1 MNPDADQGAEAGLI
15 SPATGI
21 ARDGIPKDTRSVST
35 HPEIQN
41 KNTPEV
47 ENLMERVV
55 GRKNMMDAY
64 ARVVGNKGSAGVDGI
79 SVEKLREYL
88 KTRWDRIKEDLLAG
102 RYQPKPVRG
111 VEIPKPNGGVR
122 MLGIPTVVDRL
133 IQQAL
138 NQVLS
143 PIFEPG
149 FSESSYGFRPGKS
162 AVQAVLKAKEFQQDG
177 KRWVVDMDLAKFFD
191 EVDHDILMT
200 RVKRKVR
207 DRMVLKLIGAYL
219 KAGVMKDGT
228 LQARKK
234 GTPQGGNLSPLLAN
248 ILLDELDKQLE
259 ERGHTFCRYA
269 DDCNIYVR
277 SEKAGLRVMAWVTK
291 FVEQQLKLKVN
302 REKSAVARPWER
314 KFLGYTVTRER
325 NVRLKV
331 ASESRKKLTGN
342 LKHCFR
348 MGRGRNLKRFIRED
362 LNPKIRG
369 WINYFIH
376 SEVKSF
382 AEELD
387 GWIRRKLR
395 CLLWRQWKR
404 NWTRRNR
411 LIEAGLDENQAA
423 MSAFNQ
429 RGPWWNSGASHM
441 NKTFPKKF
449 FDQLG
454 LVSMLDRMLEHLKV
468 CSRTAVY

>member
-1 MNPDADQGAEAGLI
+1 
-15 SPATGI
+15 
-21 ARDGIPKDTRSVST
+21 
-35 HPEIQN
+35 
-41 KNTPEV
+41 
-47 ENLMERVV
+47 MERVV

-79 SVEKLREYL
+79 SVEALREYL
-88 KTRWDRIKEDLLAG
+88 KTRWGRIKEDLLAG

-111 VEIPKPNGGVR
+111 VEIPKPNGGVCQ
-122 MLGIPTVVDRL
+122 LGIPTVVDRM

-138 NQVLS
+138 KQVLS

-149 FSESSYGFRPGKS
+149 FSPSSYGFRPGKS
-162 AVQAVLKAKEFQQDG
+162 AAQAVLKAKEYQQEG

-191 EVDHDILMT
+191 EVDPDILMA
-200 RVKRKVR
+200 RVKRKVK
-207 DRMVLKLIGAYL
+207 DKMALKLIGAYL
-219 KAGVMKDGT
+219 KAGVMKDGR

-234 GTPQGGNLSPLLAN
+234 GTPQGGKLSPLLAN
-248 ILLDELDKQLE
+248 ILLDDLDKQLE
-259 ERGHTFCRYA
+259 SRGHSFCRYA

-277 SEKAGLRVMAWVTK
+277 SEKAGLRVMAWVTE
-291 FVEQQLKLKVN
+291 FVELSLKLKVN

-314 KFLGYTVTRER
+314 KFLGYTVTHER
-325 NVRLKV
+325 KVRLKV
-331 ASESRKKLTGN
+331 APESRKKLTGN
-342 LKHCFR
+342 LKQCFR
-348 MGRGRNLKRFIRED
+348 MGRGRNLKKFIQQD

-369 WINYFIH
+369 WVNYFIH
-376 SEVKSF
+376 AEVKSF

-404 NWTRRNR
+404 NWTRRNH
-411 LIEAGLDENQAA
+411 LMEAGLKEEQAV
-423 MSAFNQ
+423 MGAFNG

-441 NKTFPKKF
+441 NKAFPKKF

-454 LVSMLDRMLEHLKV
+454 LVSMLDTMLVHLKV
-468 CSRTAVY
+468 CSGTAVY